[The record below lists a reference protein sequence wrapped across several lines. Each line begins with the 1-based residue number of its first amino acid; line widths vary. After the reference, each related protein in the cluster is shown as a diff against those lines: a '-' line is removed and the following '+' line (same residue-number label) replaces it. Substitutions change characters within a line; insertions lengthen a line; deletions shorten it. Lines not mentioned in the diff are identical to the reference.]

1 MLYAARS
8 DAQKAADAAS
18 LAGAK
23 YFLDQ
28 GSLPTT
34 LTQAM
39 RDESKAYAKAIG
51 TQNSIRGGT
60 IQPSEIVINDSD
72 IQLIS
77 TNPPVFEVTSRVQR
91 TGLSTYLRDHLWRQ
105 RCRCVSNSRGAR
117 FQIIWYQRISD
128 EF

>member
-1 MLYAARS
+1 MAAGLTAFLGFLAIVLDLGMLYAARS

-34 LTQAM
+34 LTQPM

-51 TQNSIRGGT
+51 AQNAIRGGT
-60 IQPSEIVINDSD
+60 MFKPSEIIINDSD
-72 IQLIS
+72 IQLVS
-77 TNPPVFEVTSRVQR
+77 TNPHGFRGDFSSPTNGIEH
-91 TGLSTYLRDHLWRQ
+91 LLRDHLWR
-105 RCRCVSNSRGAR
+105 
-117 FQIIWYQRISD
+117 
-128 EF
+128 